1 MEFDR
6 LRELLADLFDRNPAE
21 ITPATTF
28 DELLADELDFVELAW
43 MIQEE
48 TGLEPLEGEDLRPIA
63 TVGELLLYVKTRQT
77 AQAE

>member
-6 LRELLADLFDRNPAE
+6 LRELLADLFDRNPEE

-48 TGLEPLEGEDLRPIA
+48 TGLEPLAGEDLRPIA

>member
-6 LRELLADLFDRNPAE
+6 LRELLADLFDRKPEE

-48 TGLEPLEGEDLRPIA
+48 TDLEPLEGEDLRPIA